1 MVSVDPRYFRPMK
14 AKKQLGWI
22 PKISFMDLLKEMVE
36 ADLHDAERDALIK
49 KEGFKTFNYFE
60 S

>member
-1 MVSVDPRYFRPMK
+1 MK

-22 PKISFMDLLKEMVE
+22 PKISFMDLVKEMVE